1 MSGALSAA
9 AAVWN
14 WEMTTA
20 VSCSIVLTVAAE

>member
-1 MSGALSAA
+1 MSGGWPAA

-20 VSCSIVLTVAAE
+20 VSWSIGWTVAAV